1 MGSNLKKLADAACRG
16 QTLHQTKPTIQTGS
30 KQQIKKSESERELR
44 ERERERT
51 ERAGKNVC
59 KWPDLMRSPLVNLNM
74 ISSSLPSISGFGQWS
89 VPPNSAESVKDSEL
103 RRLLA
108 AHIERLS
115 VCMVRLGQK
124 GAARSNQIQPMSG
137 PYRLT
142 DILHM
147 LQTLLKLLAMS
158 LGKGRRMLPNAVN
171 HFSL

>member
-1 MGSNLKKLADAACRG
+1 MGSNLKELADAACRG
-16 QTLHQTKPTIQTGS
+16 QTLHQTKPTIQKGS
-30 KQQIKKSESERELR
+30 KQQIKKS

-59 KWPDLMRSPLVNLNM
+59 KWPDLMRSPLVNLNV
-74 ISSSLPSISGFGQWS
+74 ISSSLPLISGFGQWS

-108 AHIERLS
+108 AHMERLS

-124 GAARSNQIQPMSG
+124 GAARSNQIQPDFTQIQPMSG
-137 PYRLT
+137 PYRHHQT
-142 DILHM
+142 SCI
-147 LQTLLKLLAMS
+147 QTLLKLAMS
-158 LGKGRRMLPNAVN
+158 LGKWRRMLPNAVN